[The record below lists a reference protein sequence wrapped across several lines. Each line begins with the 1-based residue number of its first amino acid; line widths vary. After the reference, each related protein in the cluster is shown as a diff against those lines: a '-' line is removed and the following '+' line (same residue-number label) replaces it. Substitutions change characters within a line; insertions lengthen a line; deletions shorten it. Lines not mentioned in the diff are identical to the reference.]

1 MIIIISNLM
10 TNDYQCLICFEKC
23 KYPAIL
29 DLNCEC
35 QYNVHYKCYN
45 RWWKMKK
52 TCIICHELS
61 GNPKSYYIFK
71 DKDNYRFLL
80 DLNNQSNTKNQVLIP
95 NKEQN
100 MCILISIFV
109 CMYFINLYF
118 FIILLFCLVF
128 CFFWLLP

>member
-1 MIIIISNLM
+1 MLSPCYASPALVY
-10 TNDYQCLICFEKC
+10 NDIYM
-23 KYPAIL
+23 
-29 DLNCEC
+29 
-35 QYNVHYKCYN
+35 YN

-61 GNPKSYYIFK
+61 GTPKSYYRFK

-80 DLNNQSNTKNQVLIP
+80 DLNNKSNTKNQVLIP
-95 NKEQN
+95 NKERN

-109 CMYFINLYF
+109 CMYFINLHF

-128 CFFWLLP
+128 YFFWLLP